1 MVDKGEWTRRKSGT
15 SFQRIGLI
23 TALSSG
29 LCYRK
34 LKTQPFLIRWSSS
47 TVDTVGVQDTV

>member
-1 MVDKGEWTRRKSGT
+1 MSDKERIDSPGIRYVVSKNRFNHRA
-15 SFQRIGLI
+15 FQRF
-23 TALSSG
+23 
-29 LCYRK
+29 CYRK